1 MLETQIHLEDYF
13 MELAYLAK
21 DDAED
26 AVVLTDRGLMDGSA
40 YMKAESWQA
49 LLDEKGLSEINL
61 RDKRYDS
68 VIHLVTAADGAEEYY
83 NLGNAARYEVER
95 AKTIIFKFFCY
106 SIFFFYICKF

>member
-1 MLETQIHLEDYF
+1 

-49 LLDEKGLSEINL
+49 LLDEKGLSEVNL
-61 RDKRYDS
+61 RDKRYDA
-68 VIHLVTAADGAEEYY
+68 VIHLVTAADGAAEYY
-83 NLGNAARYEVER
+83 NLGNAARYEV
-95 AKTIIFKFFCY
+95 
-106 SIFFFYICKF
+106 S